1 MFLNPRLKSHDLLFY
16 DALEKRTELTKHEN
30 RRHAATLKGFE
41 GECLYDEIFNDVGHG
56 DVLVYRDLYLKIGES
71 VTQYDALVID
81 DEGIAVNEIKNYT
94 GDYKVEGGD
103 WYRAGRRISEDPVA
117 QLNRAV
123 GKLIGL
129 RNAANSSFRVSGKLI
144 FPSDDF
150 YLHTDDNSLWSKIV
164 VRSDLRR
171 YFRQFRGGKI
181 GNKSQFIVR
190 LLSEHIAENP
200 YFKSDVDETR
210 LRKGVYCGNCRSFNL
225 EKSRYHLIC
234 KHCGSKESNE
244 THLLRAMSDYKI
256 LYYGKAMTRNS
267 LLEFIDGK
275 IHWKA
280 VSRAL
285 LKHCFINK
293 NGVSTTYHFKYK
305 NFEDALSKA
314 DCHIKYKDYLTGK

>member
-30 RRHAATLKGFE
+30 RRHAAALKGFE
-41 GECLYDEIFNDVGHG
+41 GECLYDEIFNDVGHD

-81 DEGIAVNEIKNYT
+81 DEGIVVNEIKNYT

-103 WYRAGRRISEDPVA
+103 WYRAGRRITEDPVA

-129 RNAANSSFRVSGKLI
+129 RNTANSSFRVSGKLI

-164 VRSDLRR
+164 VRSELRR

-190 LLSEHIAENP
+190 LLSEQIAENP

-210 LRKGVYCGNCRSFNL
+210 LRKGVYCEQCSSYNL
-225 EKSRYHLIC
+225 LKTRFHFTCTEC
-234 KHCGSKESNE
+234 QSKMTNE
-244 THLLRAMSDYKI
+244 TLLLRALSDYKY
-256 LYYGKAMTRNS
+256 LFYGKPMTRVSFMNFIGHS
-267 LLEFIDGK
+267 LTFKVVYRI
-275 IHWKA
+275 
-280 VSRAL
+280 L
-285 LKHCFINK
+285 LKHCYVDRK
-293 NGVSTTYHFKYK
+293 GKKTTYTFKYRNFEEAMSKAELYFKYK
-305 NFEDALSKA
+305 DHLK
-314 DCHIKYKDYLTGK
+314 G